1 MQCSRWEPADQLVG
15 PCADISFSYSTRES
29 VSVTM
34 HFSLTPG
41 LPNRDLV
48 IHFNGVLS
56 LLWELEG
63 PGVSA
68 MPRNLPKCVAPE
80 WKTWTFPL
88 LNVTGSEWL
97 GQYQAIYH
105 NGPTP
110 LAHFLLVSTNDLVQL
125 IARADAVA
133 EWAPGRAHLPALER
147 RA

>member
-1 MQCSRWEPADQLVG
+1 MQCSRWEPADQIVG
-15 PCADISFSYSTRES
+15 PCADISFAYSTRES
-29 VSVTM
+29 VSATL
-34 HFSLTPG
+34 HFSQTAG

-48 IHFNGVLS
+48 LTFNGVLS

-68 MPRNLPKCVAPE
+68 MPRNLPRCTAPE

-88 LNVTGSEWL
+88 LQVTGSEWL
-97 GQYQAIYH
+97 RQYQSIYPA
-105 NGPTP
+105 GPVP

-125 IARADAVA
+125 VARADAVA
-133 EWAPGRAHLPALER
+133 AWIPGRAHLPAMER

>member
-1 MQCSRWEPADQLVG
+1 
-15 PCADISFSYSTRES
+15 
-29 VSVTM
+29 M

-48 IHFNGVLS
+48 IYFNGVLS

-68 MPRNLPKCVAPE
+68 MPRNLPKCPAPE

-97 GQYQAIYH
+97 AQYQAIYH

-110 LAHFLLVSTNDLVQL
+110 LAHYLLVSTNDLVQL
-125 IARADAVA
+125 IARADVVA
-133 EWAPGRAHLPALER
+133 EWIPGRAHLPALER